1 MTRAAAAAALWTLLA
16 LFVLRVAG
24 QVVAFLAAPAWLPP
38 HRRWFSGVLPYR
50 WLFPAQLFFV
60 AVMAPVSWAVA
71 TGSRPLDGPSGPAGG
86 WVVALGVVYAL
97 GMCWRAWRWVSS
109 PPERRGVVIP
119 IAFHFVI
126 AAWVLVYGAWL
137 SRA

>member
-24 QVVAFLAAPAWLPP
+24 QVVAYLAAPAWLPP
-38 HRRWFSGVLPYR
+38 HRRWYSGVMPYR
-50 WLFPAQLFFV
+50 LLFPAQLLFV
-60 AVMAPVSWAVA
+60 AVMAPVSWAVTVGSA
-71 TGSRPLDGPSGPAGG
+71 TLDGPSRAGV

-97 GMCWRAWRWVSS
+97 GMTWRAASWLAL

-119 IAFHFVI
+119 IVFHFVL